1 MATIFLRKARPED
14 VDAIMAIVNDAKEL
28 LKKDGSPQ
36 WQDGHP
42 NRENFLQ
49 DISREISWV
58 LVVGNEIAGTAALQ
72 LTPDSA
78 YSEITDGMWF
88 NTANPYAT
96 IHRVCIS
103 NHFRGQHLAKFL
115 FSNLIT
121 IGLSLGYSNFRLDT
135 HAKNLRMQKLA
146 QDWGF
151 VRRGI
156 ISVDDKIDP
165 KRIAFELNISN
176 KD

>member
-1 MATIFLRKARPED
+1 MTPIFLRKAHLSD
-14 VDAIMAIVNDAKEL
+14 LDSIMAIVNDAKAL
-28 LKKDGSPQ
+28 LKRDGSPQ

-42 NRENFLQ
+42 NQETFFQ
-49 DISREISWV
+49 DISQEISWV
-58 LVVGNEIAGTAALQ
+58 LVVGNEIAGTATLQ
-72 LTPDSA
+72 LTPDPT

-88 NTANPYAT
+88 NTAVPYAT
-96 IHRVCIS
+96 LHRVCIS
-103 NHFRGQHLAKFL
+103 SHFRGQHLGKFL

-135 HAKNLRMQKLA
+135 HEKNKRMQKLA

-151 VRRGI
+151 IRRGI
-156 ISVDDKIDP
+156 VSVDDKIDP
-165 KRIAFELNISN
+165 KRIAFELNIPN